1 MFKKILLTTDL
12 SENSKEAFG
21 YAKNLATKYNA
32 KIYLVA
38 VIQDPAELALFS
50 VIEQPNLILE
60 DIQKKV
66 FEEVKKDLD
75 GIGKEIGYEDL
86 EAVVLDGGG
95 SVHSAIIKFAK
106 ENEIDLIVVAS
117 KGRTGL
123 RRFMLGSV
131 SEKILK
137 ESKCPVLI
145 VPCN

>member
-1 MFKKILLTTDL
+1 MFKKILLPTDL
-12 SENSKEAFG
+12 SENSKEAFSF
-21 YAKNLATKYNA
+21 AKNIALKYDA
-32 KIYLVA
+32 KLYLVA

-75 GIGKEIGYEDL
+75 GIAKEIDYKNLDT
-86 EAVVLDGGG
+86 VVLDGGG
-95 SVHSAIIKFAK
+95 SVHTAIIKFAK
-106 ENEIDLIVVAS
+106 ENDIDLIAVAS
-117 KGRTGL
+117 KGRSGL

-137 ESKCPVLI
+137 ESKCPVLV
-145 VPCN
+145 VPCE